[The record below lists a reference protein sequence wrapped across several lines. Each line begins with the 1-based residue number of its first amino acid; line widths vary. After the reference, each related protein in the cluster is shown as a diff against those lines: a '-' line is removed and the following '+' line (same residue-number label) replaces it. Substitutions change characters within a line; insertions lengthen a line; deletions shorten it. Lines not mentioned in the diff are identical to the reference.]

1 MDSREGLFPDNL
13 CFESFKKC
21 AEIEHDM
28 KGIRELWERISITC
42 SMFLQV
48 RHHHRRWISLGEA
61 FVRKWGIDYVPV
73 DIESSFDEVEKEP
86 PIFDVQCNECYLD
99 MEEISNHHEW
109 IRSLNY
115 PFPRVPSYHNYWIPR
130 VEAFMQKW
138 SSDYVPADIKS
149 SLAEVKEL
157 YPIDR

>member
-1 MDSREGLFPDNL
+1 MDSREGLFPDDL
-13 CFESFKKC
+13 CFESFDKC
-21 AEIEHDM
+21 AEYQDDL
-28 KGIRELWERISITC
+28 KGIRKLWECISITC
-42 SMFLQV
+42 SPFLYVQH
-48 RHHHRRWISLGEA
+48 RHRRWILLVDA
-61 FVRKWGIDYVPV
+61 FVQKWGIDYVPV
-73 DIESSFDEVEKEP
+73 DIESSFDEVEKEQ
-86 PIFDVQCNECYLD
+86 PIFDVQCNEWNLD

-157 YPIDR
+157 YPINQ